1 MKSKF
6 IVEYWKRAEGDS
18 VTLRAEVI
26 GRENYLTFEPNSL
39 ESMPEFIL
47 QEIACM
53 EELPLDS
60 IEIEFREVSKV

>member
-1 MKSKF
+1 VKSKF
-6 IVEYWKRAEGDS
+6 VVEYWKEVENG
-18 VTLRAEVI
+18 VEVLRAEVI
-26 GRENYLTFEPNSL
+26 DCENYLTFEPNSL

>member
-1 MKSKF
+1 VKSKF
-6 IVEYWKRAEGDS
+6 IVEYWKLTKGGS

-53 EELPLDS
+53 EDLPLDS
-60 IEIEFREVSKV
+60 VEIEFREVSKV

>member
-6 IVEYWKRAEGDS
+6 VVEYWKRVEGDS

>member
-6 IVEYWKRAEGDS
+6 IVEYWKLAEGDS
-18 VTLRAEVI
+18 ETIRAEVI

-39 ESMPEFIL
+39 ESMPDFIL

-53 EELPLDS
+53 EELPLDC

>member
-1 MKSKF
+1 VKNKF
-6 IVEYWKRAEGDS
+6 IVEYWKLAEGDS
-18 VTLRAEVI
+18 ETLRAEVV
-26 GRENYLTFEPNSL
+26 GRENYLTFEPTSP